1 MRLRLGAAAGA
12 AIVLVGVIGAPTL
25 PVMIGAT
32 LAYAWLL
39 WRRLEP
45 AEDRS
50 RGAPRVATVLRFPV
64 RPRLRRARW
73 WERWLRRLRYGRL
86 RSVRS
91 T

>member
-32 LAYAWLL
+32 PT
-39 WRRLEP
+39 RGSSGGRLEP
-45 AEDRS
+45 AEERL
-50 RGAPRVATVLRFPV
+50 RGAPRAAAVLLRAV
-64 RPRLRRARW
+64 RPRPRPARW
-73 WERWLRRLRYGRL
+73 WQRWLRRLRYGRL
-86 RSVRS
+86 RSVRR